1 MNYISPNEITITN
14 PQLQAIDTKIIIK
27 NINNITGDQNQIDKI
42 CKSLVSQLELKLW
55 DWFDKWK
62 LSFKD
67 LKITISEDGKLYWI
81 QFNPIHTY
89 IYDWSNIYFQ
99 NQIDY
104 KNDHQQ
110 LPPFAFETNLNQ
122 LIANLNQDDI
132 KISFKINQHKG
143 TFQYQIDGKIID
155 HYENLFDYDYRYQD
169 QYRIDFSS
177 LNDPLMFK
185 RSYFANNVQVIND
198 YLSFWKNTIEDQLAN
213 GSDQVKKQLLTIDP
227 NFNPNKIFYVKQEIN
242 EQYQPEIHSAFYPIT
257 LEHSNIQLNCWL
269 ATTFPSKEFNNQ
281 WKYELEFSH
290 LDNAI
295 KIINDLKKLD
305 QNGQLNHLKQISD
318 YKNYHLSVYGKE
330 NRRSD
335 LVFSNSYRFTNDC
348 FEIYPNKP
356 YQIND
361 LSKWIQNQID
371 LKTKSKDDH
380 FQKGL

>member
-1 MNYISPNEITITN
+1 
-14 PQLQAIDTKIIIK
+14 
-27 NINNITGDQNQIDKI
+27 
-42 CKSLVSQLELKLW
+42 
-55 DWFDKWK
+55 
-62 LSFKD
+62 
-67 LKITISEDGKLYWI
+67 
-81 QFNPIHTY
+81 
-89 IYDWSNIYFQ
+89 
-99 NQIDY
+99 
-104 KNDHQQ
+104 
-110 LPPFAFETNLNQ
+110 
-122 LIANLNQDDI
+122 
-132 KISFKINQHKG
+132 
-143 TFQYQIDGKIID
+143 
-155 HYENLFDYDYRYQD
+155 
-169 QYRIDFSS
+169 
-177 LNDPLMFK
+177 MFK

-198 YLSFWKNTIEDQLAN
+198 YLSFWKNRIEDQLTN
-213 GSDQVKKQLLTIDP
+213 GSDQVKKQLLAIDP

-242 EQYQPEIHSAFYPIT
+242 EQYQPEIYSAFYPIT

-290 LDNAI
+290 LNNAI

-305 QNGQLNHLKQISD
+305 QNGQLNHLKQISN

-330 NRRSD
+330 NHRSD

-371 LKTKSKDDH
+371 LKTKSKDDR